1 MKGKTVLVVFIS
13 MLLLHIA
20 ICIGTPKVE
29 AGSTTIVCVNPDIS
43 YGALAETF
51 AVNVT
56 IANVADFVAF
66 EYKLRWNSTL
76 LRCITYEKCD
86 PAVDLGWSIYYTVRD
101 DFTADRHWLAV
112 DGARE
117 LNPFVGNAT
126 LATYTFQVIGFGEC
140 VVDLY
145 DVTLVNSNVQTIE
158 DWSHKDSLDDCC
170 FEFRTF
176 EHDLAVFLDSPT
188 TIIPGDSV
196 LLNTTVF
203 NDGLNDETGVELLLL
218 INGSIVNST
227 VISFLQVD
235 SSCALSYLWTT
246 STDEA
251 VYNVTTYVLPVPDEG
266 LTINNIESTGVSVSY
281 AIKIPLHYP
290 TIQEAIYAASPGDAI
305 LVSTGTYYEHLIID
319 KSLTL
324 VGEESN
330 IPTINGNGSHYCITV
345 TADNVNING
354 FIIESGIYGIEVR
367 GCNFATIIGNTIL
380 NNDAGIALFGDSH
393 SNTII
398 GNTLLDN
405 YVGILLLDSHN
416 NTVYHNNF
424 INSTKFQFGGDNLY
438 NDLEGNYWSDYK
450 GVDEDGD
457 GVGDTAHVI
466 NENNQD
472 EHPFTVPLDPVPI
485 IWGGAIYPVEL
496 SSNSTV
502 FEIDFRPLQRSM
514 SFNVTGLDGT
524 IGFCNVTI
532 PNSLLEDLWQG
543 NCMVFVDG
551 KQPLTITNWTDGTF
565 TYIYFTYHQSQHE
578 VTIVPEFHPFLI
590 LPLFMIATLLAV
602 LAYKRKHSSGK
613 GYS

>member
-1 MKGKTVLVVFIS
+1 MKRKIVLAVFIS
-13 MLLLHIA
+13 ILLLQIA
-20 ICIGTPKVE
+20 SCIGAPKVE
-29 AGSTTIVCVNPDIS
+29 AESTTIVCVNPEMT

-56 IANVADFVAF
+56 IAKVVDFIAF
-66 EYKLRWNSTL
+66 EYKLGWNSTY
-76 LRCITYEKCD
+76 LRCINYEKCD

-101 DFTADRHWLAV
+101 DFTTDRHWLAV

-117 LNPFVGNAT
+117 LNPFEGNVT
-126 LATYTFQVIGFGEC
+126 LATYTFQVVGFGEC

-145 DVTLVNSNVQTIE
+145 DTILVDSKVQKIPHSLE
-158 DWSHKDSLDDCC
+158 DGY
-170 FEFRTF
+170 FEFTPF
-176 EHDLAVFLDSPT
+176 QHDLAVFLDSPAN
-188 TIIPGDSV
+188 IIPGDSA

-203 NDGLNDETGVELLLL
+203 NDGLNDETNIELLLL

-227 VISFLQVD
+227 VISFLQVG
-235 SSCALSYLWTT
+235 SSHALSYLWAT

-251 VYNVTTYVLPVPDEG
+251 IYNVTAYAIPVTDEE
-266 LTINNIESTGVSVSY
+266 LETNNIESTGVSVSY

-290 TIQEAIYAASPGDAI
+290 TIQEAIHAANPGDAI

-319 KSLTL
+319 KPLTL
-324 VGEESN
+324 VGEENN

-345 TADNVNING
+345 TADNVNINR
-354 FIIESGIYGIEVR
+354 FIIKEGIYGIEVR

-380 NNDAGIALFGDSH
+380 NNDVGIALYGGSR

-405 YVGILLLDSHN
+405 DFGILLLDSHK

-438 NDLEGNYWSDYK
+438 NVLAGNYWSDYT
-450 GVDEDGD
+450 GVDENGD
-457 GVGDTAHVI
+457 GVGDTPHVI

-472 EHPFTVPLDPVPI
+472 EHPFTVPLDSVPI
-485 IWGGAIYPVEL
+485 VWGGTIYPVEL

-502 FEIDFRPLQRSM
+502 FEIDFRPLQRLI
-514 SFNVTGLDGT
+514 SFNITGLDGT

-543 NCMVFVDG
+543 SCMVFVDG
-551 KQPLTITNWTDGTF
+551 KQPLTIVNWTDGTF
-565 TYIYFTYHQSQHE
+565 TYIYFTYHQSQHK

-590 LPLFMIATLLAV
+590 ISLFMTATLLAV
-602 LAYKRKHSSGK
+602 IIYRRRQF
-613 GYS
+613 